1 MCGRYSLAPGES
13 TEISEIIRQ
22 VQNRV
27 QTGEIY
33 PTAPVPVLMEAGEEL
48 APEVMTWGFPGFQV
62 KSKPIINA
70 RSETVLDKSMFRK
83 SFLERRCVFPTTG
96 FYEWADEGGGKKRK
110 YRFNLPGEDRTL
122 YLAGFWNDYA
132 GERRC
137 VILTTAANRSMAA
150 IHDRMPLI
158 LARDQMEAWVHD
170 ADMAAGL
177 LHTVPPDLVHVE
189 AEPPAQLSLF

>member
-1 MCGRYSLAPGES
+1 MCGRYSLVPGES
-13 TEISEIIRQ
+13 AEISEIIRR

-33 PTAPVPVLMEAGEEL
+33 PTAPIPVLMEAGEEL
-48 APEVMTWGFPGFQV
+48 VPEVMTWGFPGFQV

-70 RSETVLDKSMFRK
+70 RSETVLDKTMFRR

-96 FYEWADEGGGKKRK
+96 FYEWADESGGKKRK

-137 VILTTAANRSMAA
+137 VIMTTAANRSMSA

-170 ADMAAGL
+170 ADKAREL
-177 LHTVPPDLVHVE
+177 LHATPPELVHVD